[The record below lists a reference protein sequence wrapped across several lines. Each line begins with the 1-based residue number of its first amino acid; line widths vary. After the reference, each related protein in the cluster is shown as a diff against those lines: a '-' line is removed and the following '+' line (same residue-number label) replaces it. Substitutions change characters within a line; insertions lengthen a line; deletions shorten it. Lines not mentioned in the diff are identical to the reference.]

1 MRWRSRGPGRTRRPA
16 LPRHP
21 VRRRS
26 LAADLSPCGRAGRTG
41 LAVAAIGGGS
51 AATRAGVAR
60 NSRRPQLRRV
70 ARCGRGACGAS
81 ADHPESLRATRPA
94 VNAEDNDQPS
104 PLPLL
109 FRATTKS
116 GVALARCQ
124 PGLPSSRG
132 ERASPTGCPRRLLR
146 TTTSCAG
153 PAFSDDRSARA
164 KQKCAPVRSARSSLV
179 RSKAWDSGDR
189 MLASR
194 PRADA
199 APNRR
204 LTLRR

>member
-70 ARCGRGACGAS
+70 AGCGRGACGAS

-94 VNAEDNDQPS
+94 VNAEENDQSS

-109 FRATTKS
+109 SAQPPKAASPSRAASPDFRLRAASERLRPGALDACSGRETEVATTRE
-116 GVALARCQ
+116 LA
-124 PGLPSSRG
+124 
-132 ERASPTGCPRRLLR
+132 
-146 TTTSCAG
+146 
-153 PAFSDDRSARA
+153 
-164 KQKCAPVRSARSSLV
+164 V
-179 RSKAWDSGDR
+179 
-189 MLASR
+189 ASR
-194 PRADA
+194 VEAGARGVPLGWRRRPFRGAVAASAPR
-199 APNRR
+199 
-204 LTLRR
+204 

>member
-146 TTTSCAG
+146 T
-153 PAFSDDRSARA
+153 
-164 KQKCAPVRSARSSLV
+164 
-179 RSKAWDSGDR
+179 SGK
-189 MLASR
+189 R
-194 PRADA
+194 PRARQSGPVPLPRSSRSRA
-199 APNRR
+199 VIARPSPGATMGGP
-204 LTLRR
+204 LTSPRP